1 MGNLTITEYILR
13 NIFLQCTDSGWQGG
27 ERREE
32 EGKEKEKDN
41 PKIRE
46 RNDNGQEGEKEK

>member
-46 RNDNGQEGEKEK
+46 RNDNGQGGEKEK